1 MLKTSWICGLVVV
14 LAVFP
19 VWGQE
24 PEPTD
29 LEIAVDAANVTE
41 SRIQVTPAQGEVLQK
56 IARLLSDDAV
66 NEADALWGDFVAG
79 LVGSGAPVDID
90 ALVQWVTRSAY
101 LESVQDLKNRA
112 DRVRFYNEL
121 KKNIRREIERTTD
134 FIKELAKGDEEL
146 TAAQIIEN
154 LEVILDAVEEDAQ
167 LANVD
172 LQTFLQKQQQLL
184 QLLSNISKLLHDTAM
199 SVIRKLGS

>member
-1 MLKTSWICGLVVV
+1 MKISWICGLIVV

-79 LVGSGAPVDID
+79 LVGSGTPVDID

-101 LESVQDLKNRA
+101 LESVRDLRHKA
-112 DRVRFYNEL
+112 DRMRFYNEL

>member
-90 ALVQWVTRSAY
+90 ALVQWVIRSAY

-154 LEVILDAVEEDAQ
+154 LEGILDAVAEDAL